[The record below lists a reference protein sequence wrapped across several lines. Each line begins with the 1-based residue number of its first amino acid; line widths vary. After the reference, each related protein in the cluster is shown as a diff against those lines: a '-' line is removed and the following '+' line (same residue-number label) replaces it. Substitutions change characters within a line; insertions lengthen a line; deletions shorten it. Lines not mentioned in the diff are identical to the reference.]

1 MMKESGYRTRVVE
14 NDGDFQVETVA
25 MQDLLGKYNI
35 TFCKM
40 DIEMAELDILT
51 SRKLDWM
58 QTRRLVFEYTT
69 L

>member
-1 MMKESGYRTRVVE
+1 
-14 NDGDFQVETVA
+14 
-25 MQDLLGKYNI
+25 
-35 TFCKM
+35 M

-69 L
+69 LTTSVRSNETTVSLDEVAH